1 MMAGCFVSIHKSDGA
16 LRGCIGTLSP
26 VTGNLASEILQNA
39 VSSATRDPR
48 FPPIEP
54 EELDELVITVDVL
67 GEAEATTTEELD
79 PKRYGVIVQHG
90 WKKGVLL
97 PDLEG
102 VDTVDEQLRI
112 ALMKAGISKGESY
125 RIYRF
130 TVKRYH

>member
-1 MMAGCFVSIHKSDGA
+1 
-16 LRGCIGTLSP
+16 
-26 VTGNLASEILQNA
+26 
-39 VSSATRDPR
+39 
-48 FPPIEP
+48 
-54 EELDELVITVDVL
+54 DELVITVDVL